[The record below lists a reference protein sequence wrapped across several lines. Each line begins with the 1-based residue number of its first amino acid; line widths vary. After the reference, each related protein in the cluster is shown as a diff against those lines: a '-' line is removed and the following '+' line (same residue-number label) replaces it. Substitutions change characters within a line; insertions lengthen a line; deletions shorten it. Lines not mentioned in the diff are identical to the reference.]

1 MKFSKRNLFLYSAG
15 LGLILQFPLAY
26 FALLYS
32 RSTNNLSASDFPVS
46 ELLNPDLG
54 RPFLIGFVQ
63 ATIFIF
69 LFWLFVRWVAS
80 TAEKAGRSYLAFMM
94 LAILMP
100 LIAWIIVILFKRP
113 EPTITL
119 PYQHR
124 EDNSFW
130 VSDKKTE
137 N

>member
-1 MKFSKRNLFLYSAG
+1 
-15 LGLILQFPLAY
+15 
-26 FALLYS
+26 
-32 RSTNNLSASDFPVS
+32 
-46 ELLNPDLG
+46 LNPELG

-69 LFWLFVRWVAS
+69 LFWLFVRWVAI

-100 LIAWIIVILFKRP
+100 LVAWIIVILFKRP

-130 VSDKKTE
+130 VPDKRTE